1 LATAFAQAVGK
12 TVVPLVAPP
21 AAGGASFRALF
32 SGRPTETL
40 AGKGVLFWEGDR
52 AEHLFEIVSGC
63 LRLYK
68 LMPDG
73 RRAIIGFV
81 FSGEILGASFLDHNL
96 FTAEAVG
103 EVRLRRSP
111 RTQMLAA
118 FARNPALSREVLAMA
133 CDELSAAQNQMLLLA
148 RKTAP
153 ERIASFLLAVA
164 KRMSRDGAPVREVEL
179 PMARVDIADF
189 LGLTVETV
197 SRVLTRLKSE
207 GVIALSSPHLVSL
220 RQMAGLYRLA
230 GGYET
235 EPVTHLPVQ
244 RTVRSAAW
252 PS

>member
-1 LATAFAQAVGK
+1 LATAFAQAIGK
-12 TVVPLVAPP
+12 TVVPLNAPP
-21 AAGGASFRALF
+21 AVGVGTFRALF
-32 SGRPTETL
+32 SSRPTEML
-40 AGKGVLFWEGDR
+40 AGKEVLFWEDDP

-68 LMPDG
+68 LMADG
-73 RRAIIGFV
+73 RRAITGFV
-81 FSGEILGASFLDHNL
+81 FSGEIVGASFLDRNL

-103 EVRLRRSP
+103 EVRLRRCP
-111 RTQMLAA
+111 RAQMLAA
-118 FARNPALSREVLAMA
+118 LARNPALSREVLAMA
-133 CDELSAAQNQMLLLA
+133 GDELAAAQNQMLLLA

-164 KRMSRDGAPVREVEL
+164 TRVSRDDTPVREVEL

-207 GVIALSSPHLVSL
+207 GVIALPSPHRVSL

-230 GGYET
+230 GGYEP
-235 EPVTHLPVQ
+235 EPVTHLSAQ

-252 PS
+252 PR